1 MKKIF
6 FLIIIIFTLTGCNSY
21 TELNNLSIV
30 NTLGIDYQNNSYNLI
45 LSTIE
50 RSNDK
55 DNINTYSA
63 NKKVLNEAINDIY
76 LTSNK
81 KLYLSHIDLLI
92 LTPNTINN
100 KLDEILDIFL
110 KNNEYRNNFQV
121 VIMNSN
127 DIENFFNKKVNSKEI
142 TSLIDNNS
150 KETGIVYKKELE
162 EFLNDILIDS
172 NSYLPTITF
181 NNDIITLSGYTLIT
195 NKKINNTISTNE
207 SIILNLLNKKIKKA
221 YISNIS
227 IYQSDIRIKTNK
239 NKISYE
245 LYLTTDTDDEA
256 KIKELKKTI
265 EKFLKNYENTKYDI
279 LKLKE
284 LVRKNNY
291 SYYKKHKDLSLE
303 FNVKIINKIQS
314 NYING
319 GFNEE

>member
-162 EFLNDILIDS
+162 EFLNDILIDN

-195 NKKINNTISTNE
+195 NKKIDKELSTDE